1 REGDGKNECNAF
13 IGLELAMRAS
23 KLNDISENWS
33 EKLFLGQADFSPA
46 MGRSRFQKPEGK

>member
-1 REGDGKNECNAF
+1 
-13 IGLELAMRAS
+13 MRAS